1 GVEGGRETSSPVR
14 PTFYAPQVINGKVAS
29 INTVPTTSLL
39 QPDWSVPFSGTALP
53 SSNVHTSALSVGVY
67 LLDDIQLSQK
77 WEITGGAR
85 WDRFDASYNAVNYT
99 YPSPGNTVVT
109 PSQFE
114 QIVAKPTWRGAL
126 LYKPKS
132 NGSIYFAYG
141 TSFNPSAETL
151 ALSQGTANLPPEENQ
166 TFEVGSKWDM
176 NGGRLSL
183 RGALFRTDKENA
195 REASPTNSALYVL
208 AGNQRVDGVEFEVQ
222 GHLTD
227 RWELLSS
234 YTFMHSEVVKS
245 QFYPLSVGS
254 QLANVPDNLFNLW
267 TEYRLPRGFE
277 VGGGGNFVDSR
288 TASSTVPNDPTTG
301 LPKAVPSYWVANAMA
316 KYEIT
321 ERISV
326 QANVFNLLDR
336 NYIDQIHPGHL
347 VPGAGT
353 SALFGVK
360 FKF

>member
-1 GVEGGRETSSPVR
+1 
-14 PTFYAPQVINGKVAS
+14 
-29 INTVPTTSLL
+29 
-39 QPDWSVPFSGTALP
+39 
-53 SSNVHTSALSVGVY
+53 
-67 LLDDIQLSQK
+67 
-77 WEITGGAR
+77 
-85 WDRFDASYNAVNYT
+85 
-99 YPSPGNTVVT
+99 
-109 PSQFE
+109 
-114 QIVAKPTWRGAL
+114 
-126 LYKPKS
+126 
-132 NGSIYFAYG
+132 
-141 TSFNPSAETL
+141 
-151 ALSQGTANLPPEENQ
+151 
-166 TFEVGSKWDM
+166 M

-245 QFYPLSVGS
+245 QFYPHPWAHSWPMCRTISSISGPS
-254 QLANVPDNLFNLW
+254 TACLAALRSGAAETLWIAERQVPRCR
-267 TEYRLPRGFE
+267 TIPRPGCP
-277 VGGGGNFVDSR
+277 R
-288 TASSTVPNDPTTG
+288 PC
-301 LPKAVPSYWVANAMA
+301 PSYWVANAMA

-353 SALFGVK
+353 SALFGLK